1 MPSVDYA
8 HIMVIPTHK
17 PNMKKWFRVGG
28 LLCSLV
34 MVPIMLKYCYMNI
47 TCKNDSKS
55 SMLCMS

>member
-8 HIMVIPTHK
+8 HIMVILTHK

-34 MVPIMLKYCYMNI
+34 MMLKYCYMDT